1 MVENTWAK
9 FYHNKLR
16 NFSTL
21 CHDCECILWNGS
33 TERGKRVNYGQIY
46 AKILM
51 DGGTFT
57 YRTMKVHRL
66 QYMIYVEKSFTDKR
80 RDARFSFMFL
90 TFMHGTKT
98 SFIRAW
104 LCE

>member
-1 MVENTWAK
+1 MDENTWAK
-9 FYHNKLR
+9 FYQNKLR

-33 TERGKRVNYGQIY
+33 TERGKSELWSNICKDLNGWNIHLSNNESASSAVY
-46 AKILM
+46 
-51 DGGTFT
+51 D
-57 YRTMKVHRL
+57 
-66 QYMIYVEKSFTDKR
+66 YVEKSFTDKRR

-90 TFMHGTKT
+90 TFIHGTKT